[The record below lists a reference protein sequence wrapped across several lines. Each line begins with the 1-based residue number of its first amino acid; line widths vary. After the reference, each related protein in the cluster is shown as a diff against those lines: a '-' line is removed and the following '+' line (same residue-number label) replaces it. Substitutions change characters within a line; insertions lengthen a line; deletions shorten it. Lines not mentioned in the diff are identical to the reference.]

1 MRKFALALVIT
12 NLNAAVVL
20 TKLDGRIEIAI
31 DGKPF
36 STFYYG
42 PEAPKPYLHPLRS
55 ASGKIVTRRFPMEEV
70 PSDNKD
76 RHHRGLWV
84 GYKDINGFDF
94 WENEFSYNNRNA
106 GKVVM
111 RGVNIVEGTIAGT
124 FNWLA
129 PSGETILEEQ
139 RTMSFRGDKAT
150 RVVDVD
156 ITLRSVGTTTF
167 ADSKDGFFAVRLTEA
182 LAENS
187 SGTLTNSNGG
197 RKMKETWGKQANW
210 IDCSGELDGEKL
222 GVAVFEH
229 PSSFRSPPRWHVRD
243 YGLLAAN
250 PFGSHAFDPD
260 AALSKITLKPG
271 DTVRLRHR
279 VVIHSVLESGALEDL
294 FRGYH

>member
-187 SGTLTNSNGG
+187 SGTLTNSNRG

-222 GVAVFEH
+222 GVAIFEH

-271 DTVRLRHR
+271 DTFRLRYR

>member
-1 MRKFALALVIT
+1 MRKLALALLIT

-76 RHHRGLWV
+76 RHHRGLWL

-94 WENEFSYNNRNA
+94 WENEFSYSNPKA
-106 GKVVM
+106 GEVVM
-111 RGVNIVEGTIAGT
+111 RSVNIVDGTIAAT

-129 PSGETILEEQ
+129 PFGEAILVEQ
-139 RTMSFRGDKAT
+139 RTMSFRGDAAT
-150 RVVDVD
+150 RVVDLD

-167 ADSKDGFFAVRLTEA
+167 ADSKDGFFAVRQTEA
-182 LAENS
+182 LAEKS

-222 GVAVFEH
+222 GVAIFEH

-260 AALSKITLKPG
+260 AAPSSVTLKPG
-271 DTVRLRHR
+271 DTVRLRYR
-279 VVIHSVLESGALEDL
+279 VVVHSALESGALDDL

>member
-182 LAENS
+182 LAEKS

-197 RKMKETWGKQANW
+197 RKMKETWGKQGNW

-271 DTVRLRHR
+271 DTVRLRYR

>member
-187 SGTLTNSNGG
+187 SGTLTNSNRG

-222 GVAVFEH
+222 GVAIFEH

-271 DTVRLRHR
+271 DTVRLRYR